1 MTHRHLTDEQLTAL
15 LADDARWDPSNA
27 GLGAHLEI
35 CERCRT
41 ELAAVKSATQSF
53 NELGLAWAER
63 EAPGRVP
70 APSWVSLRL
79 GARPSWSMG
88 FAALAVACLAMLGT
102 VPRGLPTRG
111 AESAHTVLATPTNEE
126 LAEDNELMESI
137 GRALQYHSAPAVPA
151 SELRAPSRRHAER
164 SGTVVVN

>member
-15 LADDARWDPSNA
+15 LAGNAHSDPSNA
-27 GLGAHLEI
+27 VLDAHLKA

-41 ELAAVKSATQSF
+41 ELAAVKGATLSF

-63 EAPGRVP
+63 EAPVRVP

-79 GARPSWSMG
+79 GARPSWGMG

-102 VPRGLPTRG
+102 VPRGLPAGG
-111 AESAHTVLATPTNEE
+111 AESAHTVMATPTNEE
-126 LAEDNELMESI
+126 LAEDNELMQSI
-137 GRALQYHSAPAVPA
+137 GRALQYRSAPAVPA
-151 SELRAPSRRHAER
+151 SELRAPSRHRAER